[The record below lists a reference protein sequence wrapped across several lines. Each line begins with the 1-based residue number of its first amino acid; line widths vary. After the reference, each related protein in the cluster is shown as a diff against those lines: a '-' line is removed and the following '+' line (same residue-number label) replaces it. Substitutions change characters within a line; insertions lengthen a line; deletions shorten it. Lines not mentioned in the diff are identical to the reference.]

1 VLTQRIRAL
10 VFTPIAIVLVAA
22 TSAFA
27 QTGGIVA
34 VASANAHSTV
44 ASHGSRTSS
53 DSEQA
58 APFVPARNAPHTDF
72 ARGWVDVNFGV
83 SGSATKTFSAEL
95 AAPLFLETRTARA
108 TYHNPRGAEF
118 DFGGGFM
125 LTPNIG
131 LGISFSGTARED
143 SASLFVDVPHP
154 FQFNAFASDTA
165 PTDSKLQRTEGGAH
179 IQVVGVAP
187 LGDRVRLRV
196 FGGPTYFRVQ
206 QDMVQSIAYDQA
218 FLVFVPVNA
227 VDITT
232 YDSVD
237 KVEGTGWGFHVGSDV
252 TVFFSRFVGVGSF
265 VRFSRGTVSLEDPL
279 SGEAIHVTAGG
290 VQAGGGLRL
299 RF

>member
-10 VFTPIAIVLVAA
+10 LFAPVAIVLVVA
-22 TSAFA
+22 TSADA
-27 QTGGIVA
+27 QTGGVA
-34 VASANAHSTV
+34 ATV
-44 ASHGSRTSS
+44 ADSHLTDAADTSRTSP
-53 DSEQA
+53 DSEQT
-58 APFVPARNAPHTDF
+58 APFVQGQGSPRVDF

-83 SGSATKTFSAEL
+83 SGSATKSFTAEL
-95 AAPLFLETRTARA
+95 VSPLFEETRTART
-108 TYHNPRGAEF
+108 TYNNPRGAEF

-125 LTPNIG
+125 FTPNIG

-143 SASLFVDVPHP
+143 SATLFVDVPHP

-165 PTDSKLQRTEGGAH
+165 PTDSKLQRVEGGAH

-187 LGDRVRLRV
+187 IGDRVRLRV

-206 QDMVQSIAYDQA
+206 QDMVRSIAYDQA
-218 FLVFVPVNA
+218 FLIFVPVNA

-237 KVEGTGWGFHVGSDV
+237 KVEGTGWGFHVGGDL

-279 SGEAIHVTAGG
+279 SGKAIDVTAGG
-290 VQAGGGLRL
+290 IQAGGGLR
-299 RF
+299 FKF